1 MGGGGLPTGRVILH
15 QPRPGGPLGGVADL
29 APYSAGGQR
38 LALAPVRF
46 GPGPGGSTAVSTLVQ
61 LDGPFPNGR
70 VSALR
75 LPVEGRLGPGGNFSV
90 GTVCAVVAFNFLQ
103 MSSLQLGPT
112 RLPICPIGPAIISKH
127 DGGPLLASARLIS
140 PVVSGSLGSS
150 PFHLAAANGQISG
163 KELAFN
169 SVGLRLG
176 KSATPILL
184 DASRLSGSFAGS
196 NLKGAFSGA
205 KATIGNVPL
214 LLNNAAGS
222 WSYRNKDLSVDGA
235 LTVSDAEF
243 EPALLS
249 ASKQRCS
256 SDHRGRLCR
265 SFGLAPPAR
274 YRHLDHQRQHRAPTL
289 DRCWASVAGRAW
301 DHVRPEPPTG
311 PAHSA

>member
-1 MGGGGLPTGRVILH
+1 MRTGTFSLIAGFAADNSTLDPKMLDSVTIPLSAAAGTPIGPVATSISNAIGRTASRFNAGGQIRVVNFPGGGAARITGADINGPSGARATISGGSGVTFYWPRSLLRIDGTIDMGGGGLPTGRVVLH

-90 GTVCAVVAFNFLQ
+90 GTACAVVAFNYLQ

-127 DGGPLLASARLIS
+127 DGGPLLTSARLIS

-176 KSATPILL
+176 KSTNADL
-184 DASRLSGSFAGS
+184 ARRF
-196 NLKGAFSGA
+196 
-205 KATIGNVPL
+205 KA
-214 LLNNAAGS
+214 
-222 WSYRNKDLSVDGA
+222 
-235 LTVSDAEF
+235 
-243 EPALLS
+243 
-249 ASKQRCS
+249 
-256 SDHRGRLCR
+256 
-265 SFGLAPPAR
+265 
-274 YRHLDHQRQHRAPTL
+274 
-289 DRCWASVAGRAW
+289 
-301 DHVRPEPPTG
+301 
-311 PAHSA
+311 